1 MVPQQRLSLEQRPG
15 LRQPLLLLRR
25 LLCQSEDRTLLLVWA
40 WACCC
45 PLHNLPMPDVRNSA
59 RDLLCPL
66 QVGVATRNGTEAVV
80 HTARHWAQRHAGQAE
95 QVLLKIDFS
104 NAFNT
109 VDRASLLP
117 RDSPPPAR
125 LVPLGRVVLCLSC
138 FFCFLFFSCLLLLVL
153 AFALLFALATSVT
166 QKQHANISRM
176 VPSPNVASCF
186 LLWHLAFFFYP
197 LPSSPHFSLAGLA
210 SRFFLLQLAF
220 FLSSPLPLA
229 AINCCSDALPASW
242 KQQASGTP
250 EPEAIDLQVVG
261 GTFFTRARCQK

>member
-109 VDRASLLP
+109 VDRASLLRETRLRLP
-117 RDSPPPAR
+117 GLSPWAEWCYAS
-125 LVPLGRVVLCLSC
+125 LAS
-138 FFCFLFFSCLLLLVL
+138 FAFFSSL
-153 AFALLFALATSVT
+153 
-166 QKQHANISRM
+166 
-176 VPSPNVASCF
+176 ASCF
-186 LLWHLAFFFYP
+186 LFLL
-197 LPSSPHFSLAGLA
+197 LPFSSLLLLA
-210 SRFFLLQLAF
+210 SLKN
-220 FLSSPLPLA
+220 SMP
-229 AINCCSDALPASW
+229 I
-242 KQQASGTP
+242 
-250 EPEAIDLQVVG
+250 
-261 GTFFTRARCQK
+261 